1 MLKTTKKLNELNGE
15 ITGLIVEKLSTPET
29 FMNMNQ
35 DEFKFLQ
42 LCLNYINESNKLMIE
57 TVELL
62 ERVDKNVGKLASNSY
77 YGKNSNRNNS

>member
-29 FMNMNQ
+29 FMDMNQ
-35 DEFKFLQ
+35 DEFKLLQ

-57 TVELL
+57 TAELL

-77 YGKNSNRNNS
+77 YSKHSNRNNS